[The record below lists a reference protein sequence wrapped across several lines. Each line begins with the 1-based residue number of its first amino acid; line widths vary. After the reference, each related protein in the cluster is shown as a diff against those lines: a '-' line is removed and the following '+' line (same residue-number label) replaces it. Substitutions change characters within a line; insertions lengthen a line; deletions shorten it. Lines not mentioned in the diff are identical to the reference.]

1 MRVRLQFFILGLVAG
16 WWLSRQNIDWQQ
28 AARLLEEWVTPPTPE
43 PAAKV
48 AAVEAPSVSTRVA
61 PEQALESGEPDPL
74 TEIKGIGP
82 TFEHA
87 LRQAGITTFAQ
98 IAALDADTLAE
109 KLDGRVSGERIR
121 RENWIAQAQERA
133 RAEE

>member
-1 MRVRLQFFILGLVAG
+1 MRVRLQFFILGLLAG
-16 WWLSRQNIDWQQ
+16 WWLSRQNIDWQGVAKLVEEWATLPASEPAGIPAVKAPSA
-28 AARLLEEWVTPPTPE
+28 AAR
-43 PAAKV
+43 PAA
-48 AAVEAPSVSTRVA
+48 EA
-61 PEQALESGEPDPL
+61 LDGGEPDVL

-98 IAALDADTLAE
+98 LAALDADALAE
-109 KLDGRVSGERIR
+109 KLDGRVTGERIR

-133 RAEE
+133 RAAK